1 MVVAEF
7 SGMLDSDWSAV
18 ARCTCNSGDWHMV
31 VLGGS
36 GVDDWW
42 KRDSS

>member
-7 SGMLDSDWSAV
+7 GGMLDSDWSTV
-18 ARCTCNSGDWHMV
+18 GRCNTSDWHMV
-31 VLGGS
+31 VLGDS
-36 GVDDWW
+36 GVDDDWW

>member
-1 MVVAEF
+1 MVAKLMF
-7 SGMLDSDWSAV
+7 GGMLDSDWSTV
-18 ARCTCNSGDWHMV
+18 GRCESGDWHMV